1 MGYVAPPAQELD
13 KLLAAEDYRVSGEAA
28 TLLAQ
33 TVARVGTERLS
44 GLAPSGAPVY
54 ELTGTVD
61 GVALR

>member
-1 MGYVAPPAQELD
+1 VNECKPL
-13 KLLAAEDYRVSGEAA
+13 VSGEAA